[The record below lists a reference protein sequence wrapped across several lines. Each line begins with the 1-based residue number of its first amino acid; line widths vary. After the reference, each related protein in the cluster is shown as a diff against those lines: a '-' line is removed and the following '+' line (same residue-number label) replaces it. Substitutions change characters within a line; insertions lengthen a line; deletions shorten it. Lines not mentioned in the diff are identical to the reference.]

1 MRGHAQLF
9 ALREAGHG
17 VRREGGGEAS
27 SQGTWQ
33 RRRTHVICMVHMH
46 CIMQC
51 ILM

>member
-9 ALREAGHG
+9 GLREAAFG

-27 SQGTWQ
+27 SLGTWQ
-33 RRRTHVICMVHMH
+33 RRRAHVICMVHMQ
-46 CIMQC
+46 CIMHC